1 MRISLDR
8 RRQAEGFE
16 LLPEDV
22 DELIDRA
29 TEHPFGTEFLMNG
42 MLDSVAAAFS
52 VHAFLVEAAREKV
65 RDSQPPPAPN

>member
-16 LLPEDV
+16 MLPEDV